1 MSPRHLWHSSV
12 VLIAAALAATSS
24 AVDFAGTSDIIQT
37 PGTVAPGDET
47 SDKDGAFGATGDGN
61 LESPEQWAPP
71 SSDQQPQPTYLLS
84 TVIQTGSHRGDD
96 SNNPG
101 WVQPDSHGSSQGWT
115 SGGNFDHRGWIPP
128 TDQGWM
134 PPTDRGDGNGDQ
146 TDWTFPTGSNAGT
159 SPGGESNGHEN
170 ETKGSEDKNSKSPDE
185 EMDADDDFSLECSG
199 SDEGVKPDNGF
210 SLECSGSDEDV
221 SQESDFSLEC
231 SDSDDEDAQD
241 SLTPS
246 NETASAPSLASSST
260 GDSST
265 TSTGTNEESDGAEVP
280 SKPVKS
286 TSSSSSDSVSSVTQE
301 GSGETH
307 VSSSKGEHASFGT
320 VTSKPGECVIG
331 DPDEYVTTKDVDWVF
346 ENRMGVNQTGNKNW
360 IFDHVV
366 KNKGSL
372 NYCVRWDSKQQLS
385 KTMAAK
391 FKPMLQRQYAAWN
404 RWLVGYGC
412 WPYDEIEINV
422 VGFAVT
428 DASLLDWKDDSLGL
442 IYEGDLDAEGVP
454 QCPQTCYRFLDNA
467 PNTWADTSE
476 CKGEPFDL
484 SLWPKDD
491 LVGGL
496 GYDWGQEVNLENML
510 QSIDMEQLTII
521 AHEIGHGYGLPDFYE
536 ESDKPNLDWPTCI
549 MMAGSSMTIT
559 DGDGWMLRRAY
570 ESIRSRYDFK

>member
-1 MSPRHLWHSSV
+1 MPPRHLWHSSV

-24 AVDFAGTSDIIQT
+24 GVDFTGSSDIVQT
-37 PGTVAPGDET
+37 PGTVAPGGEM
-47 SDKDGAFGATGDGN
+47 SDTDGAFGATGDGN
-61 LESPEQWAPP
+61 LESPEQRAPP
-71 SSDQQPQPTYLLS
+71 SSDQQPQPTDLLS
-84 TVIQTGSHRGDD
+84 TVIQAGNHRGDD

-101 WVQPDSHGSSQGWT
+101 WVQPNSHDRSQGWI
-115 SGGNFDHRGWIPP
+115 SGGSFDHQGWIPP
-128 TDQGWM
+128 SDQG
-134 PPTDRGDGNGDQ
+134 GGNGDQ
-146 TDWTFPTGSNAGT
+146 TGRTFPTGLNAGT
-159 SPGGESNGHEN
+159 SPGGEPIGHEN
-170 ETKGSEDKNSKSPDE
+170 ETKGSEDKDSKSTDE
-185 EMDADDDFSLECSG
+185 ETDADDDSSLEYSG
-199 SDEGVKPDNGF
+199 FDAGVNPDDDF

-231 SDSDDEDAQD
+231 SDSDDEEAQD
-241 SLTPS
+241 SSTPS
-246 NETASAPSLASSST
+246 NETAPAPSLTSSST
-260 GDSST
+260 GDSPA
-265 TSTGTNEESDGAEVP
+265 TSTRTNEESNGAEVP
-280 SKPVKS
+280 SKSAKS
-286 TSSSSSDSVSSVTQE
+286 TPSSSSDSVSSVTQE
-301 GSGETH
+301 DSGKTPA
-307 VSSSKGEHASFGT
+307 SPSKGEHASFGT

-331 DPDEYVTTKDVDWVF
+331 DPDEYVTAKDVDWVF

-360 IFDHVV
+360 IFDHIV

-412 WPYDEIEINV
+412 WPYDEIEINF
-422 VGFAVT
+422 VGFAVS
-428 DASLLDWKDDSLGL
+428 DMSLLDWKDDSLGL

-467 PNTWADTSE
+467 PNTWTDTSE

-484 SLWPKDD
+484 TLWPKDG
-491 LVGGL
+491 LEGGL

-510 QSIDMEQLTII
+510 QSIDMEQLTIV

-536 ESDKPNLDWPTCI
+536 ESDKPNLDWPVCI